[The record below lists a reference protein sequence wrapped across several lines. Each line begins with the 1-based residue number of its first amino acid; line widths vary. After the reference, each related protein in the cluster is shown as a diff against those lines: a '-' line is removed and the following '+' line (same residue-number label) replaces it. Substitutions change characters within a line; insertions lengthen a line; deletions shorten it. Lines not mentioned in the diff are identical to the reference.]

1 MQQRETN
8 EKRASRSSSISN
20 ESNSK
25 TNALAGAAGSGE
37 AESSEIPLNIP
48 VPDTK
53 STSSSVNDDKA
64 SSPTD
69 NLTVLPVAAAA
80 AASPPVTDLF
90 SVSKDDNLSTGINKE
105 VGLILFSLV
114 YQQVGLLF
122 RLLIVQCQAIKV
134 AMCVFFATNN

>member
-90 SVSKDDNLSTGINKE
+90 AVSKDDNISTGINKE
-105 VGLILFSLV
+105 VGVTLFFSCISTGGFTFPLVCCLISGNKSSHVCAFSN
-114 YQQVGLLF
+114 
-122 RLLIVQCQAIKV
+122 K
-134 AMCVFFATNN
+134 